1 MWLPHGSA
9 CANAAG
15 SNWYPEMKNTA
26 LKPRLNKRWT
36 QLLGFNLM
44 RLIAGLTI
52 LPILGIVGYII
63 IKGAGNLSLEFLT
76 QMPSNG
82 MRSGGILPAIIGTIY
97 LTIGT
102 AVFSVPLGLAAGIYI
117 SEYAK
122 DNLWTR
128 LIRIA
133 IISLGGIPSVVFGL
147 FGLGLFVLF
156 LHFGTSILAA
166 SLTLSI
172 MTLPVIISTT
182 EEALRSVPARF
193 RIVGRS
199 LGATQWQTIRKLIL
213 PQALPGIVTGIILGL
228 ERAAGETAPILFTGA
243 AFFLPRLPS
252 SIFSATMALP
262 YHIFV
267 ISTQVPG
274 MPVQVQYGTVL
285 VLLIYVLGMN
295 LIATLIRNRARK
307 NRQW

>member
-1 MWLPHGSA
+1 
-9 CANAAG
+9 
-15 SNWYPEMKNTA
+15 MKSVSTR
-26 LKPRLNKRWT
+26 PRLNKNLT
-36 QLLGFNLM
+36 QMVGFNLM
-44 RLIAGLTI
+44 RLIALFTV
-52 LPILGIVGYII
+52 LPILGIVAYIFI
-63 IKGAGNLSLEFLT
+63 QGVGILSLEFLT
-76 QMPSNG
+76 QAPTNG
-82 MRSGGILPAIIGTIY
+82 MRSGGIFPAIIGTFY
-97 LTIGT
+97 LTLGT
-102 AVFSVPLGLAAGIYI
+102 AIFAVPLGVAAGIYI

-122 DNLWTR
+122 DTLWTR

-133 IISLGGIPSVVFGL
+133 IISLAGVPSVVYGL
-147 FGLGLFVLF
+147 FGLGLFVIF
-156 LHFGTSILAA
+156 LRFGTSILAA

-182 EEALRSVPARF
+182 EESLRSVPARF

-199 LGATQWQTIRKLIL
+199 LGATQWQTIRKIIL
-213 PQALPGIVTGIILGL
+213 PQALPGIITGVILGL

-252 SIFSATMALP
+252 SILSATMALP

-274 MPVQVQYGTVL
+274 MPVQIQYGTVL
-285 VLLIYVLGMN
+285 VLLIYMLGMN
-295 LIATLIRNRARK
+295 LVATLIRNKARK